1 MDREKVRLIV
11 RNMELLVN
19 SLKQELESLPTEILT
34 EENAVVTPFTEDYD
48 EAL

>member
-19 SLKQELESLPTEILT
+19 SLKQELEGVPEEILT
-34 EENAVVTPFTEDYD
+34 EEDAMVTPFTEDYD
-48 EAL
+48 EVY